1 MIHVSDFS
9 GEDAIFWPR
18 TASRFEVERQVDVDG
33 INVDIRHFGWD
44 RCFDAEFE
52 TSFYY
57 LDLSL
62 KPRARDS
69 RIIEGPRRKTPLGD
83 MMFLPRGSSFKVETG
98 ASEHSVL
105 CMTFG
110 MERALRLLQN
120 DRLSELPPCLDLR
133 AAPIRQTMVRLLEE
147 VRNPGFCSD
156 VLIEGITLTLVVELC
171 RHLGEPIDGKS
182 AMTGK
187 IADWRLKRIRERIHD
202 GLAGPL
208 TIEELAAECRMSPRH
223 LIRTFKN
230 TLGTTLSSYIADA
243 RLAHAREQLLD
254 ESLRIKVIAGQCGFQ
269 SAAAFTAAFRKA
281 TGLTPR
287 EYRDEMLRR
296 AH

>member
-1 MIHVSDFS
+1 MIQSGDFPR
-9 GEDAIFWPR
+9 AQAAFWPR

-62 KPRARDS
+62 KPRASDS
-69 RIIEGPRRKTPLGD
+69 RIIEGPQRRTPMGD
-83 MMFLPRGSSFKVETG
+83 MMFLPNGSAFKVETG
-98 ASEHSVL
+98 ASDHSVL

-110 MERALRLLQN
+110 IERALRLLQN

-133 AAPIRQTMVRLLEE
+133 AAPIRQAMVRLLEE

-171 RHLGEPIDGKS
+171 RHLGEAFDAKS

-187 IADWRLKRIRERIHD
+187 IADWRLNRIRERIHD
-202 GLAGPL
+202 GLSGAL
-208 TIEELAAECRMSPRH
+208 TIEALAADCRMSPRH

-230 TLGTTLSSYIADA
+230 TVGITLSSYIADT
-243 RLAHAREQLLD
+243 RLARAKEQLLD
-254 ESLRIKVIAGQCGFQ
+254 PDLRIKVIAGQCGFQ
-269 SAAAFTAAFRKA
+269 SAAAFTAAFRRG
-281 TGLTPR
+281 TGSTPR
-287 EYRDEMLRR
+287 EYRDEMLHRG
-296 AH
+296 H